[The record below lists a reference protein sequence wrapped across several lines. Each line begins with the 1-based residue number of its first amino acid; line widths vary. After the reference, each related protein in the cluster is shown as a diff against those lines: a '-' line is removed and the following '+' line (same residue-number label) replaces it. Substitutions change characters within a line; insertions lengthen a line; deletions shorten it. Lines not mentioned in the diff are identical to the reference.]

1 VSSPTQP
8 SGDADAAGALRVA
21 IVGRPNVGKST
32 LFNRL
37 IRKRRAITLDTP
49 GITRDPIAEAVS
61 WDGLALELVDTGGLG
76 GESDVDLA
84 DLVHEHTVRAIAGSD
99 LLVVLFDVRAGLSP
113 LDRETVELVSRSGVP
128 AIYVCNKGEGRAA
141 EDAAL
146 EFCALGIDAPMVVS
160 AEHGVGITELQMAI
174 VAQSAHIAAA
184 RTARANTALNA
195 DQDGAAPAARVEPGR
210 HCDEEASDQTPP
222 PCRVAIVGR
231 PNVGKSSLLN
241 WIAGAELSLVDDKP
255 GTTRDVVDTEIERKG
270 NHYLLLDTAG
280 MRRPSRVEA
289 GIERIS
295 VRRAIEAVERA
306 NLVTLLVE
314 PSEGLTDQDARIA
327 RHAWSEGRALVIV
340 INKIDLVASKRLA
353 EVERNIRDSYATLG
367 PVAICHLSVKNKLG
381 LDDLFRLFERAQR
394 AHNRRVST
402 PEINRILAEAVKR
415 RDPPVLG
422 RARVKFF
429 YGTQTGMRPPTI
441 DVFTSRGQVPEDYQR
456 FLERCFREE
465 LELEGTPLRLHF
477 VRRPSHGDRKEKP
490 E

>member
-1 VSSPTQP
+1 MSVSPRPRT
-8 SGDADAAGALRVA
+8 GALRVA

-49 GITRDPIAEAVS
+49 GITRDPIAEPVT
-61 WDGLALELVDTGGLG
+61 WDGIALELVDTGGLG
-76 GESDVDLA
+76 GEADIDLA
-84 DLVHEHTVRAIAGSD
+84 DLVHQHTVRAIAGSE
-99 LLVVLFDVRAGLSP
+99 LLVVLFDVREGLSP
-113 LDRETVELVSRSGVP
+113 LDRETVELVSRSRVP
-128 AIYVCNKGEGRAA
+128 AIYVCNKSEGRAA

-146 EFCALGIDAPMVVS
+146 EFCALGIDPPMLVS
-160 AEHGVGITELQMAI
+160 AEHGLGITELHLAI
-174 VAQSAHIAAA
+174 LEQARRILGARSAAA
-184 RTARANTALNA
+184 AATRDGEECPPAVGDSPQRALPDAGLE
-195 DQDGAAPAARVEPGR
+195 GEP
-210 HCDEEASDQTPP
+210 DAQPP

-255 GTTRDVVDTEIERKG
+255 GTTRDVVDTEIEHNDHR
-270 NHYLLLDTAG
+270 YLLLDTAG
-280 MRRPSRVEA
+280 MRRPSRVEE
-289 GIERIS
+289 GVERIS
-295 VRRAIEAVERA
+295 VRRALEAVERA
-306 NLVTLLVE
+306 NLVALLVE

-340 INKIDLVASKRLA
+340 INKIDLASPKRLA
-353 EVERNIRDSYATLG
+353 DVERNIRGTYATLG
-367 PVAICHLSVKNKLG
+367 PVAICHLSVKNRTG
-381 LDDLFRLFERAQR
+381 LEDLFRLLQRAQR
-394 AHNRRVST
+394 AHNRRLST

-441 DVFTSRGQVPEDYQR
+441 NVFTNRGQVPEDYQR

-477 VRRPSHGDRKEKP
+477 VRRASHGDRGESR
-490 E
+490 EG